1 MLFDCA
7 SWGSSG
13 RKMIA
18 NASWGSSSRK
28 MIANESTRGS
38 PNGTANDTHM
48 CVPEILFKLQFHSLY
63 LVLVVSVKP
72 LILFYDYFLLRYAF
86 YRRVLVLHTTYCS

>member
-28 MIANESTRGS
+28 MIVNASWGSSSRKMIANESTRGS
-38 PNGTANDTHM
+38 PNGKVITVTKDRA
-48 CVPEILFKLQFHSLY
+48 V
-63 LVLVVSVKP
+63 
-72 LILFYDYFLLRYAF
+72 
-86 YRRVLVLHTTYCS
+86 

>member
-13 RKMIA
+13 RKMIV

-38 PNGTANDTHM
+38 PNGKVITITKDT
-48 CVPEILFKLQFHSLY
+48 
-63 LVLVVSVKP
+63 VV
-72 LILFYDYFLLRYAF
+72 
-86 YRRVLVLHTTYCS
+86 

>member
-13 RKMIA
+13 RKMISD
-18 NASWGSSSRK
+18 ASWGSSSRK

-38 PNGTANDTHM
+38 PIGKVITVTKDRA
-48 CVPEILFKLQFHSLY
+48 V
-63 LVLVVSVKP
+63 
-72 LILFYDYFLLRYAF
+72 
-86 YRRVLVLHTTYCS
+86 